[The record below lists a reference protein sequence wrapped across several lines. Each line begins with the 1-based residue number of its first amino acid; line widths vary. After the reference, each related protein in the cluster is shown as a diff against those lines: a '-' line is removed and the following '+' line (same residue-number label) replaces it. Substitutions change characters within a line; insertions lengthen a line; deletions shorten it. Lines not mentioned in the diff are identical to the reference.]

1 MNVGAMMCVCVCVGP
16 EIMSKMAGE
25 SESNLR
31 KGQSVQCSRGRFIA
45 SAMSTP
51 YSCAVLIVCSHVKT
65 WLLTPVVTFNM
76 FTMSTHGTALKKQV
90 CIN

>member
-1 MNVGAMMCVCVCVGP
+1 
-16 EIMSKMAGE
+16 MSKMAGE

-31 KGQSVQCSRGRFIA
+31 KGQSVQCSGRSGKFIA

-51 YSCAVLIVCSHVKT
+51 YSCAVFIVCSRVKT
-65 WLLTPVVTFNM
+65 WLLTPVITFNM
-76 FTMSTHGTALKKQV
+76 FTISTRGTVLKKQV